1 MISVSRAI
9 NCISINGDEYLLNDD
24 GDVVLF
30 ETLEH
35 AQNFLTINNITESEI
50 QTYNFHNEDENQPDW

>member
-9 NCISINGDEYLLNDD
+9 NGISINGDEYLLNND
-24 GDVVLF
+24 GDIVLF

-35 AQNFLTINNITESEI
+35 AQRFLASNGITESEM
-50 QTYNFHNEDENQPDW
+50 QTYNFHDESETQPDW